1 MFLVGNDRKLVKIK
15 QVHHKKLHALG
26 KDSSMGTN
34 GPDKV
39 ILNYSSHRL
48 SDIEKNVLVRGL
60 NFAIPPMKLNYGD
73 YLTPFELLFQD
84 VTKLP
89 VPDYILEWLKVEV
102 KREAF
107 SPLNISKEEHVA
119 LKILSTNK
127 DLMFQKSDKGNFVVL
142 LE

>member
-1 MFLVGNDRKLVKIK
+1 
-15 QVHHKKLHALG
+15 
-26 KDSSMGTN
+26 MGTH

-39 ILNYSSHRL
+39 IFNYSSHRL

-73 YLTPFELLFQD
+73 YLTPFELMFQD